1 VQGADHLVEHVLVCA
16 SQYDRR
22 RTATL
27 TAVYV
32 QHLTVTD
39 ANLADRIASTEAL
52 GIEGLVPLN
61 VRHRRDDPSSRGLGE
76 ALEIFP
82 VAPPRA
88 DDARLNEVLHAK
100 VVDYWG

>member
-1 VQGADHLVEHVLVCA
+1 MVGVRVGLCVGGGGLLRAA
-16 SQYDRR
+16 ARS
-22 RTATL
+22 TL
-27 TAVYV
+27 GDV

-52 GIEGLVPLN
+52 GIEGLVPLI

-76 ALEIFP
+76 ALEILP

-100 VVDYWG
+100 LVDYWG